1 LRFLLFLLALLSA
14 PPSACPAA
22 TTVLKGSIT
31 DYSNG
36 KPVTA
41 AIVSLESFAVIRKRI
56 RVSTAS
62 SAAGEY
68 RIEALLP
75 SGIYKIECSGQGYR
89 KYSALVNIASGR
101 LQRRDIRLLP
111 LRKPPNRAPVIKGV
125 IPEEGR
131 EILCGAET
139 RVSVCAFD
147 PEGGPLEYRFL
158 SGQSVL
164 RDWKRNPVC
173 IWEAPAEPADEVFI
187 LCQARD
193 RAGLIAEK
201 NVRYR
206 LFKPSPAAILEKV
219 KANYS
224 GVSDFS
230 AQMRFESHS
239 GLPDGHTVKYC
250 RYYFLAPDK
259 ERTDSYAKPAAA
271 GIPEQTLI
279 VDKDKLIYIAGSQ
292 RREVD
297 LKREFSDSG
306 LDINILNVCY
316 AADDFF
322 SGHEI
327 KLDRSAGDAGNL
339 IFALEAVPL
348 KENSLYKK
356 LLLRVDYRRGVI
368 SGFDI
373 YTAGEDGEG
382 IRLRQSIR
390 VLKTKEFPGKIFLP
404 MQMKKTVYLGGGE
417 IRSEISYSQARLN
430 SGLSGEKFK

>member
-1 LRFLLFLLALLSA
+1 
-14 PPSACPAA
+14 
-22 TTVLKGSIT
+22 
-31 DYSNG
+31 
-36 KPVTA
+36 
-41 AIVSLESFAVIRKRI
+41 
-56 RVSTAS
+56 
-62 SAAGEY
+62 
-68 RIEALLP
+68 
-75 SGIYKIECSGQGYR
+75 
-89 KYSALVNIASGR
+89 
-101 LQRRDIRLLP
+101 
-111 LRKPPNRAPVIKGV
+111 
-125 IPEEGR
+125 
-131 EILCGAET
+131 
-139 RVSVCAFD
+139 
-147 PEGGPLEYRFL
+147 
-158 SGQSVL
+158 
-164 RDWKRNPVC
+164 
-173 IWEAPAEPADEVFI
+173 
-187 LCQARD
+187 
-193 RAGLIAEK
+193 
-201 NVRYR
+201 
-206 LFKPSPAAILEKV
+206 
-219 KANYS
+219 
-224 GVSDFS
+224 
-230 AQMRFESHS
+230 
-239 GLPDGHTVKYC
+239 VKYC

-316 AADDFF
+316 AADDFV

-327 KLDRSAGDAGNL
+327 KLDQSAGDAGNL